1 MIALNVRPKDLEK
14 ALLPLQAFPT
24 QVRGALWQSVKR
36 SLTTLKKEVAN
47 EIKAVSYLEKGI
59 INKAITKP
67 QMYCKNTRGNKQWSN
82 DTIMG
87 SIRISTRPL
96 LADKYK
102 FIPNRITARK
112 KRRSAQWSLSAF
124 KWGPNERAR
133 TRDETSQLSKG
144 FIIRGQDSR
153 KLRFVHR
160 RKNSKK
166 KNNFYF
172 ATGPAV
178 QYFSTFKQVQKLGFS
193 HAKERFEKTLAHEV
207 EYRLGK
213 IGRKR

>member
-87 SIRISTRPL
+87 SIR
-96 LADKYK
+96 
-102 FIPNRITARK
+102 
-112 KRRSAQWSLSAF
+112 
-124 KWGPNERAR
+124 
-133 TRDETSQLSKG
+133 
-144 FIIRGQDSR
+144 GQDSR